1 MEKIG
6 AKVKG
11 GGWGIWEQPRQQQW
25 GEGAAVIGAI
35 DGIKTFGCNRGGVI
49 GLRTLDSAVDLNHNS
64 ISKML

>member
-1 MEKIG
+1 MNMG
-6 AKVKG
+6 ATTTTTVG
-11 GGWGIWEQPRQQQW
+11 GGGSNG